1 MSEPVVFISHFN
13 VKEGKLEALKQH
25 TELVTKQ
32 IEAEKPG
39 TVVFLSFLNEAEN
52 ELSIIHVFPD
62 AYAMDRH
69 VEGAMERAKASLEF
83 VEPTGRDIY
92 GKPSEQVMQM
102 LIPGDGSAI
111 NFSSKPINVSGFLR
125 YKSG

>member
-13 VKEGKLEALKQH
+13 VKDGKLEALQQL

-62 AYAMDRH
+62 ADAMDRH
-69 VEGAMERAKASLEF
+69 VEGAKERAKASLEF
-83 VEPTGRDIY
+83 IEPTGRELY
-92 GKPSEQVMQM
+92 GRPSDQVMQM
-102 LIPGDGSAI
+102 LIPETESPVTF
-111 NFSSKPINVSGFLR
+111 NNKPLNISGFLR
-125 YKSG
+125 NKSG